1 MENSRTYNISNE
13 HLLLISILNNMYND
27 NIEQINNLN
36 HAITQITDSNRVIM
50 NLLIQMLHNPSNSR
64 RNNIFRNN
72 NVSNSSRFNYR
83 GNPVRPTNFVTTDH
97 INNSYFLNNTPYID
111 NIQRTNIPINNSE
124 RSRNE
129 YNSFSRLLDS
139 FFQPVTVYPTQSQLE
154 TATRIVRYSDITNPI
169 NRSCP
174 ISLEN
179 FGENDMVTVIRYC
192 GHIFNSDEVNRWF
205 RTNCRCPVCRYDIR
219 NYNPNARDIVVDTNV
234 SHRIN
239 ENIPP
244 LSENAQTV
252 NENNPQLED
261 SSNDELLETGEE
273 RNAELQRAPP
283 TLNTNDGNGAS
294 LFLDIIIDGF
304 SEENIRE
311 LLSERPDIS
320 GNFWSRDNST
330 INSFSSLINRAFN
343 NSSYR

>member
-27 NIEQINNLN
+27 NIQQINNLN
-36 HAITQITDSNRVIM
+36 HTISQITDSNRLIM

-72 NVSNSSRFNYR
+72 NVSNSSSRFNYR

-219 NYNPNARDIVVDTNV
+219 NYNPNTRDIVDTNV
-234 SHRIN
+234 NHRIN

-244 LSENAQTV
+244 LSENAETLH
-252 NENNPQLED
+252 ENNPQLED
-261 SSNDELLETGEE
+261 SSNDELLESGEE
-273 RNAELQRAPP
+273 RNADLQTARP
-283 TLNTNDGNGAS
+283 TLNTNDGNGTS

-330 INSFSSLINRAFN
+330 INSFSSLINQAFN